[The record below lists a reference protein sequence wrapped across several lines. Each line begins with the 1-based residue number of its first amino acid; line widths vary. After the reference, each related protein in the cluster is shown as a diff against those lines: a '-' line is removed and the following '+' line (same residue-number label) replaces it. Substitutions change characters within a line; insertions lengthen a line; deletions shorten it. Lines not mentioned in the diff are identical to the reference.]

1 MKRIVALFL
10 SIALVYPHS
19 ILAQN
24 LEQQSEAVEALPE
37 EIVEDIIEE
46 EEELITEEI
55 PTEEPAP
62 VAPSQAEVPP
72 AEVEEVL
79 SIEEWLA
86 FAAAQTTA
94 TKRLLEFSKGYLHYA
109 DGRFVTGINENARTL
124 LNSARSQH
132 NKGNFDVAIGRY
144 QTILDSPA
152 LDENISKEATIR
164 LKYANQQIIPT
175 AKNVNDYAAKQ
186 NTSLKRLTHFQEG
199 LFLYPK
205 DKRFET
211 GINKSAKAL
220 LSTARKQHI
229 DGKYTTA
236 VSRFETIL
244 LSESVLHPHVLFEA
258 QYRLQFAKNKKQI
271 PTANKLVEDA
281 KKQSSSSKR
290 LEHYSNG
297 HILYPKDKR
306 FRTGINES
314 ARSLLSWAAKQHQ
327 QGKYKTAR
335 DRYEKILSSPVLA
348 KRIQQE
354 TEARLSYASK
364 NRKVPSA
371 NSLNNTAKKQTNSTK
386 RLEHYQIAYLLYPKD
401 ERFKTGINKNAQTL
415 LTWASKQHQQGKY
428 KTANNRYEL
437 ILDSP
442 VLSAKIKRETEAR
455 LVYAKAKKKVP
466 TANALNN
473 AAKKLSSNS
482 AKLDKFVEAHILYP
496 NDKRFKD
503 GIEKSARSLLNW
515 SIARHKAGEF
525 DRAIKQYD
533 KIINTLFVP
542 KSIKDQAR
550 TNKALA
556 EKGTR
561 IADVK
566 KIVNAK
572 VQNYT
577 YTQMEKDMKQL
588 ESMYPE
594 IIQTK
599 IIGTSVDGRN
609 IYAIKLGRGK
619 TEVLING
626 SNHAREHMTTNV
638 IMKQIDEYAFAYTK
652 GNQFGGF
659 NVKQVLD
666 RTSIWYV
673 PMVNPDGVT
682 LVQQGPN
689 ALRSNKLAQQAIQ
702 INKGSRNF
710 APWKANVRGVDLN
723 RQFPHYWTTITNNP
737 GKPSPSMYKGTKPL
751 TEPEAIT
758 MRDFVENNKHLKT
771 VIDYHSSGEVIFV
784 RNPTQLTTTLSR
796 KTGYSI
802 IDVTKSTSGGGFA
815 SWFNVYH
822 KKPGITLEIS
832 PYVGDRPVPV
842 GNWDRVW
849 RQNDSVGLIVANEAY
864 QNRNK
869 R

>member
-19 ILAQN
+19 IHAQN
-24 LEQQSEAVEALPE
+24 LEQQSEAVEVLPE
-37 EIVEDIIEE
+37 ETAEDIIEE
-46 EEELITEEI
+46 VEPVTEEI
-55 PTEEPAP
+55 PTEEPVP

-72 AEVEEVL
+72 VEVEEVL

-94 TKRLLEFSKGYLHYA
+94 TKRLLEFSKGYLHYE
-109 DGRFVTGINENARTL
+109 DVRFVTGINENARTL

-164 LKYANQQIIPT
+164 IKYANLQIIPT

-211 GINKSAKAL
+211 GINKSAKTL

-229 DGKYTTA
+229 DGKFTTA
-236 VSRFETIL
+236 VNRFETIL
-244 LSESVLHPHVLFEA
+244 LSETVLHPHVLFEA
-258 QYRLQFAKNKKQI
+258 QYRLQFAKDQKQI

-297 HILYPKDKR
+297 HILYPNDKR
-306 FRTGINES
+306 FRSGINES
-314 ARSLLSWAAKQHQ
+314 ARTLLS
-327 QGKYKTAR
+327 
-335 DRYEKILSSPVLA
+335 
-348 KRIQQE
+348 
-354 TEARLSYASK
+354 
-364 NRKVPSA
+364 
-371 NSLNNTAKKQTNSTK
+371 
-386 RLEHYQIAYLLYPKD
+386 
-401 ERFKTGINKNAQTL
+401 
-415 LTWASKQHQQGKY
+415 WASKQHQQGKY
-428 KTANNRYEL
+428 NTAKNRYNL

-466 TANALNN
+466 TANSLNN
-473 AAKKLSSNS
+473 AANKLSSNS

-496 NDKRFKD
+496 KDKRFKD
-503 GIEKSARSLLNW
+503 GIEKSARGLLNW

-702 INKGSRNF
+702 INSGSRNF

-723 RQFPHYWTTITNNP
+723 RQFPHFWTTITNNP

-758 MRDFVENNKHLKT
+758 MRDFVESNKHLKT